1 VSETGG
7 PAAASDPRQGAGAS
21 AKIRGYCITPFV
33 TRQSEK
39 PEGKEV
45 GAKGPEA
52 WLDATLRTFCAGDE
66 AIGLRSRPQ

>member
-1 VSETGG
+1 M
-7 PAAASDPRQGAGAS
+7 
-21 AKIRGYCITPFV
+21 TPFV
-33 TRQSEK
+33 TRPSEK